1 MKRLALVALLTLASA
16 QAGAAASPA
25 PQPVLVKFGG
35 LLWVQSADGLPYLK
49 NGQIVAPLLALCDL
63 FGAKCTQDW
72 AKGTVQVQQKGQPV
86 STVSIAETGQRG
98 TTKLAFVN
106 LKALSGPLGYA
117 VTWLPDARRADVEWV
132 QKIPGGLSWIQGDVA
147 GVGLKPTRLNAP
159 VQVRTLPL
167 TSYTSWQRLFISSP
181 SVAPSALWPFLR
193 DGSGNPGR
201 VGAYGCVHE
210 NGSVC
215 TLGIEM
221 NWRYTLA
228 HVELAKSAWQ

>member
-1 MKRLALVALLTLASA
+1 MKRLALAALLTLASA
-16 QAGAAASPA
+16 RAGAAASPA
-25 PQPVLVKFGG
+25 PQPVLVEFGG
-35 LLWVQSADGLPYLK
+35 LLWVQSADGLSYLK
-49 NGQIVAPLLALCDL
+49 NGQIVAPVPALCDL
-63 FGAKCTQDW
+63 FGATCRIDL
-72 AKGTVQVQQKGQPV
+72 AKGSVLVEQAGKTVRVPLADFRSAGKASV
-86 STVSIAETGQRG
+86 
-98 TTKLAFVN
+98 AFVN
-106 LKALSGPLGYA
+106 LQALSGPLGYA
-117 VTWLPDARRADVEWV
+117 VTWLPDARRADVERV
-132 QKIPGGLSWIQGDVA
+132 RKIPGGLSWIQGDVA
-147 GVGLKPTRLNAP
+147 GVGLKLTRLSAP
-159 VQVRTLPL
+159 VQVRTQPL
-167 TSYTSWQRLFISSP
+167 TGYTSWQRLFISSP